1 MKLTDLT
8 KYVSKSLVVRGL
20 TYLWTSFGKPLI
32 DDPKTPEDESDVF
45 DPAVA
50 VAIDTLVD
58 LAMKEA
64 KKKGVVLAPSKV
76 AEEIVK
82 SHPSVSFKD
91 ALARVNKALGRK

>member
-1 MKLTDLT
+1 MIDFKKYLT
-8 KYVSKSLVVRGL
+8 KSLVVRGL
-20 TYLWTSFGKPLI
+20 TYLWTAFGKPLI

-64 KKKGVVLAPSKV
+64 KKKGVILAPAKV

-82 SHPSVSFKD
+82 SHPHVSFKD